1 MDVHRVGL
9 AAKLLAKAQS
19 TPYDPEAMSLV
30 KRSCL
35 ILMRVVTD
43 EDTTWLSARTGP
55 APVRGVGRAERDRR
69 SVEDNDPSS
78 EHHIDLTA

>member
-30 KRSCL
+30 KRSCM
-35 ILMRVVTD
+35 ILMRVVAD
-43 EDTTWLSARTGP
+43 EDSTWIGPRSGP
-55 APVRGVGRAERDRR
+55 ARRLGRADRAR
-69 SVEDNDPSS
+69 RPVEDGDPSS